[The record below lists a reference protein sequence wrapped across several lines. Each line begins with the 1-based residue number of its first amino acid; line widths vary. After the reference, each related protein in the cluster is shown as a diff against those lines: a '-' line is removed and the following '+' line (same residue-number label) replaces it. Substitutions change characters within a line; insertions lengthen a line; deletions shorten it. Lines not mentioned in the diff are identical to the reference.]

1 MEKQN
6 GVIEEPASVT
16 ITASTST
23 NTVSTETINPPV
35 VTPDHHP
42 TPPSPPSAQQTT
54 KPKRVLS
61 EKQKLNYLAA
71 NARRVQILAD
81 AKKNREL
88 EASEKERERAACQEY
103 ALALRL
109 AGKYGFTVPSQLSS
123 SPSLQQA
130 NQSSQPPLQHL
141 QQTYP
146 YHNEV
151 VQQQPQQQ
159 QLQQQQ
165 QPPAINYYTPP
176 ARVIRYG

>member
-1 MEKQN
+1 MEKQS
-6 GVIEEPASVT
+6 GVIEEQASVT

-35 VTPDHHP
+35 VTPDP
-42 TPPSPPSAQQTT
+42 TPPSPPSPPTPPTT

-81 AKKNREL
+81 AKKIREL

-109 AGKYGFTVPSQLSS
+109 AGKYGFTIPSQLSS
-123 SPSLQQA
+123 PSSLPQA
-130 NQSSQPPLQHL
+130 NQSSQPSQPLP
-141 QQTYP
+141 QT

-151 VQQQPQQQ
+151 VQQ
-159 QLQQQQ
+159 
-165 QPPAINYYTPP
+165 PAIQYYTPP